1 MDRTAKNLPLFTKP
15 RWSAWVFTVL
25 AWSSLFGASAGA
37 VQVQVMLFGQPCS
50 LDGPSEFSGSQ
61 LRSIHQVSPEQ
72 TPLSDSAAALR
83 ASLERIQSAGDLP
96 AAFVKYRDQRKSR
109 LDARLKFEE
118 AVAKA
123 HRSGDANAF
132 SESTRSLLH
141 ARRHPLLVKKLQA
154 ALRAG
159 PSQRAWDEVR
169 DYFVEFAGLDGE
181 EDFHRTLRRLKIQY
195 HCSFEA
201 DRGEI
206 EGPSTDGDA
215 APQQD

>member
-1 MDRTAKNLPLFTKP
+1 MKITAKNLPLALLVG
-15 RWSAWVFTVL
+15 SAL
-25 AWSSLFGASAGA
+25 LISQAGA
-37 VQVQVMLFGQPCS
+37 AQVQVMLFGQPCS

-72 TPLSDSAAALR
+72 TPLSDSVAALR

-96 AAFVKYRDQRKSR
+96 ATFVKYRDQRRSR
-109 LDARLKFEE
+109 LDARLRFEE

-132 SESTRSLLH
+132 SEATRSLIH
-141 ARRHPLLVKKLQA
+141 SRRHPPLVKKLQA
-154 ALRAG
+154 ALKAG

-169 DYFVEFAGLDGE
+169 EYFVEFSGPDGE

-201 DRGEI
+201 ERGEN
-206 EGPSTDGDA
+206 ETPSTDNDA
-215 APQQD
+215 AAQQN